1 MAGANVVSVAQP
13 TRKIAGRNSGAYRG
27 ARLLAEDL
35 DRLSTAQRK
44 SPENLKILG
53 ALCLVGRGDLNPK
66 LQYPGQIKASA
77 HYARNL
83 DLLDCSQ

>member
-13 TRKIAGRNSGAYRG
+13 TRKIAGRNAGAYRG

-53 ALCLVGRGDLNPK
+53 ALCLVE
-66 LQYPGQIKASA
+66 PGA
-77 HYARNL
+77 L
-83 DLLDCSQ
+83 

>member
-1 MAGANVVSVAQP
+1 MPWDWVGKRGQEKS
-13 TRKIAGRNSGAYRG
+13 RKALISLGF
-27 ARLLAEDL
+27 
-35 DRLSTAQRK
+35 TAF
-44 SPENLKILG
+44 LG
-53 ALCLVGRGDLNPK
+53 LPGKTKWWSRGDLNPK